1 MCARYSITTASEALR
16 RLFGFEEQPN
26 VEPRYN
32 VAPTQQVP
40 AVRRGADGKRHYGSL
55 RWGLI
60 PFWAKDMKIGPR
72 LINARAETVTEKP
85 SFRTALKQ
93 RRCLIAADGFYEWS
107 GAKGAKQPHRFTLA
121 DGGPFGFAGLW
132 ERWRDPADGTEIES
146 CTIITCAA
154 NEVVAQ
160 IHPRMPVI
168 LPPEAFETWLDTG
181 RPAAEATA
189 LLGPYPADRMITYPV
204 SKALNR
210 PVNDE
215 PSLIEPIELSLF

>member
-32 VAPTQQVP
+32 VAPTQAVP
-40 AVRRGADGKRHYGSL
+40 VVRRGADGKRHYGSL

-60 PFWAKDMKIGPR
+60 PFWAKDLKIGAR
-72 LINARAETVTEKP
+72 LINARAETLAEKP
-85 SFRTALKQ
+85 SFRNAVKQ

-107 GAKGAKQPHRFTLA
+107 GPKGAKQPHRFTLS

-132 ERWRDPADGTEIES
+132 EQWRDPADGSEIES
-146 CTIITCAA
+146 CTIVTCEA
-154 NEVVAQ
+154 NEVVRQ

-168 LPPEAFETWLDTG
+168 LPPDAHETWLDTT
-181 RPAAEATA
+181 RPANDALA
-189 LLGPYPADRMITYPV
+189 LLRPYPAEAMTSYPV

-215 PSLIEPIELSLF
+215 PSMIEPIAL